1 MKTENKSQQESEQQ
15 QETVKSATDDGNSIS
30 DNDNSNKPAVS
41 SPVAHLWTSED
52 GCRPLV
58 RPEEATSTGMLHVH
72 DCTQTVIN

>member
-15 QETVKSATDDGNSIS
+15 QETVKSAADDGNSVS
-30 DNDNSNKPAVS
+30 DNDNNKKPAVS

-58 RPEEATSTGMLHVH
+58 RPEEATSTGML
-72 DCTQTVIN
+72 QG